1 MSLVQSFHVTD
12 ETALVD
18 EFMSA
23 GYVIRD
29 VEDRPALDALR
40 REIVLLAAKLA
51 DLKVPDDDGAFL
63 DNIHASMPL
72 EKLNAFRLGIYR
84 EMNNKPWFR
93 PTYFRL
99 TRRLIEN
106 LVGNELAMQNRINF
120 SIQMP
125 KEQTSLLDIHAD
137 VFGGETPFQVVQWL
151 PLVDVQGTKSMF
163 ILPRSKSEPVTEQF
177 KAYPDMPSLYD
188 AVKKD
193 LIWLKIPYGKVLI
206 FSPNFLHGNIV
217 NEEPTTRW
225 SMNCRFTGLFTPY
238 ASPEKTLGAYYLPIT
253 VKPVTKMGMA
263 YRQPAGFQE

>member
-1 MSLVQSFHVTD
+1 
-12 ETALVD
+12 
-18 EFMSA
+18 
-23 GYVIRD
+23 
-29 VEDRPALDALR
+29 
-40 REIVLLAAKLA
+40 
-51 DLKVPDDDGAFL
+51 
-63 DNIHASMPL
+63 
-72 EKLNAFRLGIYR
+72 
-84 EMNNKPWFR
+84 
-93 PTYFRL
+93 
-99 TRRLIEN
+99 
-106 LVGNELAMQNRINF
+106 
-120 SIQMP
+120 
-125 KEQTSLLDIHAD
+125 
-137 VFGGETPFQVVQWL
+137 
-151 PLVDVQGTKSMF
+151 VQGTKSMF
-163 ILPRSKSEPVTEQF
+163 ILPRSKSEPVTERF